1 MTIRG
6 LEEWLAEKGL
16 IKTEPLSSLSNLHVG
31 VDGHNVLRTLRC
43 NEVNQVA
50 TGGVPIT
57 LKRSILAE
65 AEHYKTHHIT
75 STWVFNGIKTQ
86 TVDML
91 RTIDPRAQKRDAG
104 WDAYQAG
111 RAEEASSSFQA
122 SLPTDKSL
130 ASFFAPQ
137 AMSYLEEGGHAA
149 FAAPMMSWP
158 QLAHWMDPDLAPQM
172 GPVARPLIHA
182 IYGPTELLLYGAR
195 FLILSMDWAA
205 GTFSYVEYT
214 QVLKASGL
222 SGERFFEACVLAG
235 FDGVSSTMLPSTS
248 IPSSTSTLP
257 SDHFK
262 AYLEARSPAASDIIS
277 LLGGP
282 DSPKLTYYR
291 KSAALVRLYLILDL
305 KGETRPYQ
313 RELQSQI
320 QITKSP
326 ALEIKFPETAYWLM
340 GNGAISSQ
348 VLSAFLS
355 GALLE
360 TTPLADSASYR
371 KLLNDLVD
379 MRARSIALLAQTM
392 PSEIA
397 SKTVVSYRWYEPSQ
411 AVPINHF
418 HFKTF
423 AKTCGARSFIP
434 SIEIDEEIRK
444 QNLLPLPASPAAIL
458 PHITLPFVLSAIEN
472 GPKSYNAPMPMP
484 SMINAPR
491 EIQATT
497 LALALEL
504 YQYVGSRSLTDLG
517 KALKLAS
524 PIHSSEAFIFLELLR
539 NGHIHGQPL
548 HPSTPA
554 ADNDPELSLI
564 SRVFSLI
571 SMDLTEKWAGP
582 IDRELMAF
590 NSLVRAVYRTAR
602 NVVEMSLYSIT
613 QAGRLT
619 VPTEYPNISRHMP
632 FFQESNTALG
642 VVVSS
647 FLLEET
653 PDFNQRFAKIPSVK
667 QDLLRGFSLW
677 KDLQKIV
684 EQLQASKAMAIKVI
698 LTPEFLSA
706 FQAASE
712 RLATAFASFQ

>member
-1 MTIRG
+1 
-6 LEEWLAEKGL
+6 
-16 IKTEPLSSLSNLHVG
+16 
-31 VDGHNVLRTLRC
+31 
-43 NEVNQVA
+43 
-50 TGGVPIT
+50 
-57 LKRSILAE
+57 
-65 AEHYKTHHIT
+65 
-75 STWVFNGIKTQ
+75 
-86 TVDML
+86 
-91 RTIDPRAQKRDAG
+91 
-104 WDAYQAG
+104 
-111 RAEEASSSFQA
+111 
-122 SLPTDKSL
+122 
-130 ASFFAPQ
+130 
-137 AMSYLEEGGHAA
+137 MSYLEEGGHAA